1 MRQNVSIGQIAYYKC
16 NNIKKSYWGNG
27 LPLIFFFE
35 YIYII
40 MTILNSR
47 VYRIRQ
53 NVSSG
58 RIAYIFL
65 SSYMSSY
72 YLPMSAYCLPHT
84 TDFTTDPFWGFFF
97 GARTLS
103 VRAPKKKLF
112 AFAIALFFSWQ
123 AVYCADEG
131 VRLAPIN

>member
-1 MRQNVSIGQIAYYKC
+1 MNSRVYSMRQNVSIGQIAYYKC

-40 MTILNSR
+40 MTFLNSR
-47 VYRIRQ
+47 VDRIRQ

-97 GARTLS
+97 WCTHFICACT
-103 VRAPKKKLF
+103 KKKIVRF
-112 AFAIALFFSWQ
+112 CYSIIFF
-123 AVYCADEG
+123 
-131 VRLAPIN
+131 LASCLLC